1 MQRKATAGWLRL
13 SLERRLE
20 NAKRAGWEREKEL
33 DDGELTP
40 DDADAFGRAVAEL
53 SLAVAMS
60 RSCWLDAGELPDSKN
75 SKNYDCMHSRKFDRG
90 HG

>member
-1 MQRKATAGWLRL
+1 MGAG
-13 SLERRLE
+13 
-20 NAKRAGWEREKEL
+20 EL
-33 DDGELTP
+33 ADGELTP

-75 SKNYDCMHSRKFDRG
+75 YDCILEISIEATGKKVSPDF
-90 HG
+90 